1 MNDYLLDTVVIS
13 ALLEPKHKF
22 HESAKAAIAA
32 IPAQATQYIS
42 AVSLAELSFGAKLH
56 EASGGMSLE
65 KLTKIIADAATYDIL
80 EISRHTAE
88 EYAQLKVNI
97 AKKYLKD
104 IKKDRKKYLDDWID
118 AITDK
123 TLQIGENDLWICA
136 HARERNLILV
146 TADEKMDRIRQ
157 ADSTILLKQ
166 IN

>member
-1 MNDYLLDTVVIS
+1 M
-13 ALLEPKHKF
+13 LEPKHKF

-32 IPAQATQYIS
+32 IPARATQYVS

-65 KLTKIIADAATYDIL
+65 KLAKIIADAATYDVLQIT
-80 EISRHTAE
+80 RHTAE

-104 IKKDRKKYLDDWID
+104 ILKGRKKYLDNWVD
-118 AITDK
+118 AVTDQ

-136 HARERNLILV
+136 QARERNLILV
-146 TADEKMDRIRQ
+146 TADEKMDRICQ
-157 ADSTILLKQ
+157 ADSTVRLKQ